1 MKKSVILTA
10 IILILTAFAGCTGEA
25 AVTTPADTSFI
36 GTTAEQASDTET
48 EYVTETEPTQTELK
62 NTDARLDVWY
72 NHAFNK
78 TPTSIKPADIQNAG
92 TEDYTVYMAKNE
104 YENAQLYMYAPAGIN
119 GLSVELSGISDRYG
133 NSLKTDIFRVYSVP
147 YSDGREYPDI
157 MVPMNEK
164 IDTID
169 IKRKNSQVII
179 VRIRTEKDTKP
190 GDYSGNLTV
199 KQYGEPV
206 RVCPLNCHVWDFEI
220 PDTPNSKSATGIW
233 DHIKNYGKNT
243 NYKVLYKSYYDF
255 VIDYRISPY
264 YLPYDV
270 TGSQAD
276 AYMSDPRV
284 TSFIVPQ
291 TSSVYNKL
299 KKNDDWIKKAYFY
312 SVDEPSDKEAL
323 DKLASVYGKTKKNFP
338 EIRTIAPF
346 YVSAAYDEN
355 TDGIDFMRDYID
367 IWCPIA
373 AGFTEGGVANGKD
386 IVSIYPTE
394 EAAQKYPWLSERMA
408 DVTKEKGELWWYVCS
423 YPPIKKY
430 CNLMIDNTGLQ
441 NRVLFWQQKQY
452 NATGFLYWACT
463 YWDENKDPW
472 SSRDFNRDGSLL
484 AYGKEELGYTGPCS
498 TLRFEA
504 VRDGLDDYDM
514 LCMCEKLCGADKMNE
529 ILNKVTV
536 NILEYTDSDAVF
548 AAARIELGNAVEAAQ
563 K

>member
-10 IILILTAFAGCTGEA
+10 VILILASLAGCSGET
-25 AVTTPADTSFI
+25 AVTASDSTPSIVTTSGQTF
-36 GTTAEQASDTET
+36 DTET
-48 EYVTETEPTQTELK
+48 EPEQPDLK
-62 NTDARLDVWY
+62 ETDARLDVWY
-72 NHAFNK
+72 NHAFIK
-78 TPTSIKPADIQNAG
+78 TPTNYKPTGIRSEG
-92 TEDYTVYMAKNE
+92 TENYTVYMAKNE
-104 YENAQLYMYAPAGIN
+104 YENAQLYMYAPAGIK
-119 GLSVELSGISDRYG
+119 GISVELSGISDKYG
-133 NSLKTDIFRVYSVP
+133 NSLKTDVYRVYSVP
-147 YSDGREYPDI
+147 YSDGYNYPDI

-164 IDTID
+164 IETMD
-169 IKRKNSQVII
+169 IKQKNSQVII
-179 VRIRTEKDTKP
+179 VRIRTEKDTTP
-190 GDYSGNLTV
+190 GDYSGDLIV

-206 RVCPLNCHVWDFEI
+206 RICPLSCHVWDFEI
-220 PDTPNSKSATGIW
+220 PDKPNSKSAMGIW
-233 DHIKNYGKNT
+233 DHIKNYGGDT
-243 NYKVLYKSYYDF
+243 DYTELYKSYYDF

-270 TGSQAD
+270 TDSRAD

-284 TSFIVPQ
+284 TSFIAPQ
-291 TSSVYNKL
+291 TSAAYEKL
-299 KKNDDWIKKAYFY
+299 KKNGDWIDKAYFY
-312 SVDEPSDKEAL
+312 SVDEPDEKAEL
-323 DKLASVYGKTKKNFP
+323 DKLAEVYGKTKKSFP

-346 YVSAAYDEN
+346 YVSIEYDEN

-373 AGFTEGGVANGKD
+373 AGFTEGGAANGKD

-394 EAAQKYPWLSERMA
+394 EAAKKYPWLRERMA
-408 DVTKEKGELWWYVCS
+408 EVTKEKGELWWYVCS

-430 CNLMIDNTGLQ
+430 CNLMIDYTGLQ

-463 YWDENKDPW
+463 YWNKDPW
-472 SSRDFNRDGSLL
+472 SSKDFHRDGSLL

-529 ILNKVTV
+529 ILNKVTT

>member
-1 MKKSVILTA
+1 
-10 IILILTAFAGCTGEA
+10 
-25 AVTTPADTSFI
+25 
-36 GTTAEQASDTET
+36 
-48 EYVTETEPTQTELK
+48 
-62 NTDARLDVWY
+62 
-72 NHAFNK
+72 
-78 TPTSIKPADIQNAG
+78 
-92 TEDYTVYMAKNE
+92 
-104 YENAQLYMYAPAGIN
+104 
-119 GLSVELSGISDRYG
+119 
-133 NSLKTDIFRVYSVP
+133 
-147 YSDGREYPDI
+147 
-157 MVPMNEK
+157 MVPINEK

-169 IKRKNSQVII
+169 IKKKNSQVII
-179 VRIRTEKDTKP
+179 VRIRTEKETKP
-190 GDYSGNLTV
+190 GDYSGDLIV

-220 PDTPNSKSATGIW
+220 PDTPNSKSAMGIW
-233 DHIKNYGKNT
+233 DQIKNYANDT
-243 NYKVLYKSYYDF
+243 DYKELYKSYYDF

-264 YLPYDV
+264 YLPYDI
-270 TGSQAD
+270 TDSQAD

-291 TSSVYNKL
+291 TNAVYNKL
-299 KKNDDWIKKAYFY
+299 KTNDDWISKAYFY
-312 SVDEPSDKEAL
+312 AVDEPSDKAAL
-323 DKLASVYGKTKKNFP
+323 DKLAAVYGKTKKNYP
-338 EIRTIAPF
+338 LIRTIAPF
-346 YVSAAYDEN
+346 YVSAVYDEN

-367 IWCPIA
+367 IWCPVA

-408 DVTKEKGELWWYVCS
+408 DVTKEKGELWWYVCI
-423 YPPIKKY
+423 YPTINKY
-430 CNLMIDNTGLQ
+430 CNLMIDYTGLQ

-463 YWDENKDPW
+463 YWNKDPW